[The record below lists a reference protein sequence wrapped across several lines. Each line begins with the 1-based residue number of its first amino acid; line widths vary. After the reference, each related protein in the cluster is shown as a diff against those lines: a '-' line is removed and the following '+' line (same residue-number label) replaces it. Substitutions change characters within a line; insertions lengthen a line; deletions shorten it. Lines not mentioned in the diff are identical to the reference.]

1 LTPESDTDSNASHT
15 SMSDL
20 DSDFSSRATTPD
32 DDDDDVGTRESIIA
46 RKKREFVDMSMELF
60 TQECYKWFTS
70 VFGIVECAGG
80 GKRKRP
86 AERSGDDV
94 GSSNANSGPP
104 AGGQK
109 RRQFDEDDG
118 RGGAQGNGDDEDDDG
133 GEDRAAGKKR
143 SKRDVDKGFKFA
155 CPFLKHDPAKYE
167 NQRTCCGPGWDDVHR
182 VK

>member
-1 LTPESDTDSNASHT
+1 MTPESDTDSNASHT
-15 SMSDL
+15 STSDL
-20 DSDFSSRATTPD
+20 DSDFSSRATTP

-80 GKRKRP
+80 EKRKRP

-94 GSSNANSGPP
+94 NRSNANSGPP

-118 RGGAQGNGDDEDDDG
+118 CDGAHGNGDDEDDDG
-133 GEDRAAGKKR
+133 GEGRAAGKKR
-143 SKRDVDKGFKFA
+143 TKRVVDKFA
-155 CPFLKHDPAKYE
+155 CPYMKHDPAKYE